1 MGQVGQDDRDAG
13 DHEIRHDDQ
22 LIVWLTSPIIVMMIT
37 MTRMMMMMRRDNS
50 ICSDAPGHTREGK
63 KRGFGQIGIARLKA
77 PRGRA
82 AEKGGKVKPKK
93 SRRNN
98 QSDGRG
104 RGGGGGGGKER
115 KRRGKGRRWRMMG
128 DQPPGLVTRPYGNDV
143 VGHDDQVN
151 SSSFSLCSSSSASLF
166 SHKLQAYSNSFQHQ
180 TSILLFHAPFFS
192 F

>member
-1 MGQVGQDDRDAG
+1 MGQVGQDDREAGDHENRHDDRDAG
-13 DHEIRHDDQ
+13 DHENRRGDQ
-22 LIVWLTSPIIVMMIT
+22 LIIWLTSPIIAMMIT
-37 MTRMMMMMRRDNS
+37 MTRMMMRRRDNS
-50 ICSDAPGHTREGK
+50 ICSDAPGHTAQGK

-93 SRRNN
+93 SRTNN

-151 SSSFSLCSSSSASLF
+151 SSSFSLCYVCY
-166 SHKLQAYSNSFQHQ
+166 HHQ
-180 TSILLFHAPFFS
+180 PPFFHS
-192 F
+192 N

>member
-1 MGQVGQDDRDAG
+1 
-13 DHEIRHDDQ
+13 
-22 LIVWLTSPIIVMMIT
+22 MM
-37 MTRMMMMMRRDNS
+37 RRRDNS
-50 ICSDAPGHTREGK
+50 ICSDAPGHTAQGK

-77 PRGRA
+77 ARVRA

-93 SRRNN
+93 SRTNN

-128 DQPPGLVTRPYGNDV
+128 DQPPGLVSRPYGNDV

-151 SSSFSLCSSSSASLF
+151 SSSFSVCSSSSASLF
-166 SHKLQAYSNSFQHQ
+166 SFKLKAYSYSFQHQ
-180 TSILLFHAPFFS
+180 TSLLLFHAPLFS

>member
-1 MGQVGQDDRDAG
+1 
-13 DHEIRHDDQ
+13 
-22 LIVWLTSPIIVMMIT
+22 MMIT
-37 MTRMMMMMRRDNS
+37 MTRMMMRRRDNS
-50 ICSDAPGHTREGK
+50 ICSDAPGHTAQGK

-77 PRGRA
+77 PRVRA
-82 AEKGGKVKPKK
+82 AEKGGKVKLKK
-93 SRRNN
+93 SRTNN

-128 DQPPGLVTRPYGNDV
+128 DQPPGLVSRPYGNDV

-151 SSSFSLCSSSSASLF
+151 LSSFSVCYVC
-166 SHKLQAYSNSFQHQ
+166 HHHQ
-180 TSILLFHAPFFS
+180 PPFFIQIESILLFFPTSNLSPPFSRPFFS